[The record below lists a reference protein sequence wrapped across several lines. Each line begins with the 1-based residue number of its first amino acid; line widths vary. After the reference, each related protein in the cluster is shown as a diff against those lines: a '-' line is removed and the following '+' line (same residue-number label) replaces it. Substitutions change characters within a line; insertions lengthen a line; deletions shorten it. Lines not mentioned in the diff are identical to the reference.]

1 MRGGKAMKNQEQ
13 TFLKVTSILMV
24 IGGIIALL
32 AGVFAILGV
41 SALAALMGSAEGTGL
56 LYAGSV
62 LAVVTSAVEILAGA
76 KGLKACRLPGKAG
89 ECVILGIAIV
99 ALSMISMAVNV
110 KGGGEFKIINLV
122 VNLLVPVL
130 YILGAVKTKP
140 AARA

>member
-1 MRGGKAMKNQEQ
+1 MKNQGQ

-76 KGLKACRLPGKAG
+76 KGLKACRLPEKAG

-99 ALSMISMAVNV
+99 ALSMISMVVSV

-130 YILGAVKTKP
+130 YILGAVKTKS

>member
-1 MRGGKAMKNQEQ
+1 MKNQGQ

-76 KGLKACRLPGKAG
+76 KGLKACRLPEKAG

-99 ALSMISMAVNV
+99 ALSMISMAVSV

>member
-1 MRGGKAMKNQEQ
+1 MKNQGQ

-76 KGLKACRLPGKAG
+76 NGLKACRLPEKAG
-89 ECVILGIAIV
+89 GCVILGIAIV
-99 ALSMISMAVNV
+99 ALSMISIAVSV

-122 VNLLVPVL
+122 VNLLVPFL

>member
-1 MRGGKAMKNQEQ
+1 MKNQGQ

-24 IGGIIALL
+24 IGGIIALF

-76 KGLKACRLPGKAG
+76 KGLKACRLPEKAG

-99 ALSMISMAVNV
+99 ALSMISMVVSV

>member
-1 MRGGKAMKNQEQ
+1 MKNQGQ

-76 KGLKACRLPGKAG
+76 NGLKACRLPEKAG

-99 ALSMISMAVNV
+99 ALSMISMVVSV

>member
-1 MRGGKAMKNQEQ
+1 MKNQGQ

-99 ALSMISMAVNV
+99 ALSMISMAVSV

>member
-1 MRGGKAMKNQEQ
+1 MRGGKAMKNQGQ

-24 IGGIIALL
+24 IGGIIALF

-41 SALAALMGSAEGTGL
+41 SALAALMGSTEGTGL

-76 KGLKACRLPGKAG
+76 KGLKACRLPEKAG

-99 ALSMISMAVNV
+99 ALSMISMVVSV

>member
-1 MRGGKAMKNQEQ
+1 MKNQGQ

-76 KGLKACRLPGKAG
+76 KGLKACRLPEKAG

-99 ALSMISMAVNV
+99 ALSMISMLVSV

>member
-1 MRGGKAMKNQEQ
+1 MRGGKAMKNQGQ

-24 IGGIIALL
+24 IGGIIALF

-76 KGLKACRLPGKAG
+76 KGLKACRLPEKAG

-99 ALSMISMAVNV
+99 ALSMISMVVSV

>member
-1 MRGGKAMKNQEQ
+1 MTNQGQ
-13 TFLKVTSILMV
+13 TFLKVTSILII
-24 IGGIIALL
+24 IGGIIALF

-76 KGLKACRLPGKAG
+76 KGLKACRLPEKAG
-89 ECVILGIAIV
+89 GCVILGIAIV
-99 ALSMISMAVNV
+99 ALSMISMAVSV

>member
-1 MRGGKAMKNQEQ
+1 MKNQGQ

-24 IGGIIALL
+24 IGGIIALF

-76 KGLKACRLPGKAG
+76 KGLKACRLPEKAG

-99 ALSMISMAVNV
+99 ALSMISIAVSV

>member
-1 MRGGKAMKNQEQ
+1 MKNQGQ

-76 KGLKACRLPGKAG
+76 KGLKACRLPEKAG

-99 ALSMISMAVNV
+99 ALSMISMVVSV
-110 KGGGEFKIINLV
+110 KGGGEFNIINLV

>member
-1 MRGGKAMKNQEQ
+1 MKNQEQ

-99 ALSMISMAVNV
+99 ALSMISMAVSV

>member
-1 MRGGKAMKNQEQ
+1 MRGGKAMKNQGQ

-24 IGGIIALL
+24 IGGIIALF

-76 KGLKACRLPGKAG
+76 NGLKACRLPEKAG

-99 ALSMISMAVNV
+99 ALSMISMVVSV

>member
-1 MRGGKAMKNQEQ
+1 MKNQGQ
-13 TFLKVTSILMV
+13 IFLKVTSILMV

-76 KGLKACRLPGKAG
+76 KGLKACRLPEKAG

-99 ALSMISMAVNV
+99 ALSMISMAVSV

>member
-1 MRGGKAMKNQEQ
+1 MKNQGQ

-62 LAVVTSAVEILAGA
+62 LAVVTSAVEILAGV
-76 KGLKACRLPGKAG
+76 KGLKACRLPEKAG
-89 ECVILGIAIV
+89 KCVILGIAIV
-99 ALSMISMAVNV
+99 ALSMISMAVSV

-130 YILGAVKTKP
+130 YTLGAVKTKP

>member
-1 MRGGKAMKNQEQ
+1 MKNQGQ

-76 KGLKACRLPGKAG
+76 KGLKACRLPEKAG

-99 ALSMISMAVNV
+99 ALSMISMVVSV
-110 KGGGEFKIINLV
+110 KGGVEFKIINLV

>member
-1 MRGGKAMKNQEQ
+1 MKNQGQ

>member
-1 MRGGKAMKNQEQ
+1 MRGGKAMKNQGQ

-76 KGLKACRLPGKAG
+76 NGLKACRLPEKAG
-89 ECVILGIAIV
+89 GCVILGIAIV
-99 ALSMISMAVNV
+99 ALSMISIAVSV

-122 VNLLVPVL
+122 VNLLVPFL

>member
-1 MRGGKAMKNQEQ
+1 MRGGKAMKNQGQ
-13 TFLKVTSILMV
+13 TFLKVTLILMV

-32 AGVFAILGV
+32 AGVFASLGV

-76 KGLKACRLPGKAG
+76 KGLKACRLPEKAG

-99 ALSMISMAVNV
+99 ALSMISMAVSV

>member
-1 MRGGKAMKNQEQ
+1 MRGGKAMKNQGQ

-24 IGGIIALL
+24 IGGIIALF

-76 KGLKACRLPGKAG
+76 KGLKACRLPEKAG

-99 ALSMISMAVNV
+99 ALSMISMAVSV

>member
-1 MRGGKAMKNQEQ
+1 MKNQGQ

-32 AGVFAILGV
+32 AGEFAILGV

-76 KGLKACRLPGKAG
+76 KGLKACRLPEKAG

-99 ALSMISMAVNV
+99 ALSMISMVVSV

>member
-1 MRGGKAMKNQEQ
+1 MKNQGQ

-62 LAVVTSAVEILAGA
+62 LAVVTSVFEILAGA

-89 ECVILGIAIV
+89 GCVILGIAIV
-99 ALSMISMAVNV
+99 ALSMISMAVSV

>member
-1 MRGGKAMKNQEQ
+1 MKNQEQ

>member
-1 MRGGKAMKNQEQ
+1 MKNQGQ

-76 KGLKACRLPGKAG
+76 KGLKACRLPEKAG

-99 ALSMISMAVNV
+99 ALSMISMVVSV

>member
-1 MRGGKAMKNQEQ
+1 MRGRKAMTNQGQ
-13 TFLKVTSILMV
+13 TFLKVTSILII
-24 IGGIIALL
+24 IGGIIALF

-76 KGLKACRLPGKAG
+76 KGLKACRLPEKAG

-99 ALSMISMAVNV
+99 ALSMISMVVSV

>member
-1 MRGGKAMKNQEQ
+1 MKNQGQ

-41 SALAALMGSAEGTGL
+41 SALAALMGSAEGPGL

-76 KGLKACRLPGKAG
+76 KGLKACRLPEKAG

-99 ALSMISMAVNV
+99 ALSMISMVVSV

>member
-1 MRGGKAMKNQEQ
+1 MKNQGQ

-76 KGLKACRLPGKAG
+76 KGLKACRLPEKAG

-99 ALSMISMAVNV
+99 ALSMISMAVSV

-122 VNLLVPVL
+122 VNLPVPVL

>member
-1 MRGGKAMKNQEQ
+1 MKNQGQ

-24 IGGIIALL
+24 IGGIIALF

-76 KGLKACRLPGKAG
+76 KGLKACRLPEKAG

-99 ALSMISMAVNV
+99 ALSMISMAVSV

>member
-1 MRGGKAMKNQEQ
+1 MKNQGQ

-76 KGLKACRLPGKAG
+76 KGHKACRLPEKAG

-99 ALSMISMAVNV
+99 ALSMISMVVSV

>member
-1 MRGGKAMKNQEQ
+1 MKNQGQ

-76 KGLKACRLPGKAG
+76 KGLKACRLPEKAG
-89 ECVILGIAIV
+89 GCVILGIAIV
-99 ALSMISMAVNV
+99 ALSMISIAVSV

-122 VNLLVPVL
+122 VNLLVPFL